1 MNSDMPID
9 PLSAAAAHAELGLP
23 TSSAVARLV
32 HRMSRVL
39 VEPQRAYN
47 RGVVDAVHTL
57 REEHRR
63 LAKLVREQEDRHERV
78 STGMQA
84 DIRQLQIE
92 LSDSQTTVSLLR
104 GQLAELVR
112 AIQRLEA
119 GEARVG
125 ASDSMARPAED

>member
-1 MNSDMPID
+1 MNTEMPID

-23 TSSAVARLV
+23 TSSPVTRLV
-32 HRMSRVL
+32 HRMTRAFI
-39 VEPQRAYN
+39 EPQRAYN
-47 RGVVDAVHTL
+47 RGVVDAMRTL
-57 REEHRR
+57 RAEHGR
-63 LAKLVREQEDRHERV
+63 LDELVRAHEDRHDRL
-78 STGMQA
+78 SAGLRS
-84 DIRQLQIE
+84 DIRQLQNE

-125 ASDSMARPAED
+125 ASEPVARPADD